1 MSRFMTAEA
10 VQVDV
15 GTAALEGDLHVPVR
29 AAGLVIFVHGS
40 GSSRFSPRNRAVAQ
54 ALEERGHATLLLD
67 LLTAAEE
74 SRDTLTHDLR
84 FDVPLLGR
92 RVIGITDWVQSRPDL
107 WPLPIA
113 FFGASTGAAAALI
126 AAATRPEVTRAVIS
140 RGGRPD
146 LAGDALAKVVAPTLL
161 IVGGEDVPVLEL
173 NRTAMRRMRASTELK
188 VVDGATHLFEEP
200 GALEQVASLAA
211 GWCDQHLRAIR
222 QADSGPH
229 AIARTRVRGG

>member
-1 MSRFMTAEA
+1 MTAEA

-15 GTAALEGDLHVPVR
+15 GTAELEGDLHVPVR

-40 GSSRFSPRNRAVAQ
+40 GSSRFSPRNRAVAR
-54 ALEERGHATLLLD
+54 ALEEHGHGTLLLD
-67 LLTAAEE
+67 LLTRDEE
-74 SRDTLTHDLR
+74 ARDLR

-92 RVIGITDWVQSRPDL
+92 RVIAVTDWVQSRPDL

-146 LAGDALAKVVAPTLL
+146 LAGDALTKVVAPTLL
-161 IVGGEDVPVLEL
+161 IVGGEDVPVLEV
-173 NRTAMRRMRASTELK
+173 NRRALRRLRASAELK

-200 GALEQVASLAA
+200 GALEQVAELAA
-211 GWCDQHLRAIR
+211 DWCDRHLRAIR
-222 QADSGPH
+222 QPDSGPH
-229 AIARTRVRGG
+229 AIARTSGHGR

>member
-1 MSRFMTAEA
+1 MSRVMTAEA

-15 GTAALEGDLHVPVR
+15 GTASLEGDLHVPVR

-40 GSSRFSPRNRAVAQ
+40 GSGRFSSRNRAVAR
-54 ALEERGHATLLLD
+54 ALEERGHGTLLLD
-67 LLTAAEE
+67 LLTRGEE
-74 SRDTLTHDLR
+74 ARDALARDLR

-92 RVIGITDWVQSRPDL
+92 RVVAITDWIQSRADL

-146 LAGDALAKVVAPTLL
+146 LAGDALTKVVAPTLL
-161 IVGGEDVPVLEL
+161 IVGSNDVPVLEL
-173 NRTAMRRMRASTELK
+173 NRSAMRRMRAAAELK
-188 VVDGATHLFEEP
+188 VVEGATHLFEEP
-200 GALEQVASLAA
+200 GALEQVSALAA
-211 GWCDQHLRAIR
+211 DWCDRHLRAIR
-222 QADSGPH
+222 QPDSGPH
-229 AIARTRVRGG
+229 AIARSRGHGR

>member
-1 MSRFMTAEA
+1 MTAEA

-15 GTAALEGDLHVPVR
+15 GTAELEGDLHVPVR

-40 GSSRFSPRNRAVAQ
+40 GSSRFSPRNRAVAR
-54 ALEERGHATLLLD
+54 ALEEHGHGTLLLD
-67 LLTAAEE
+67 LLTRDEE
-74 SRDTLTHDLR
+74 ARDLR

-92 RVIGITDWVQSRPDL
+92 RVIAVTDWVQSRPDL

-113 FFGASTGAAAALI
+113 FFGASTEAAAALI

-146 LAGDALAKVVAPTLL
+146 LAGDALTKVVAPTLL
-161 IVGGEDVPVLEL
+161 IVGGEDVPVLEV
-173 NRTAMRRMRASTELK
+173 NRRALRRLRASAELK

-200 GALEQVASLAA
+200 GALEQVAELAA
-211 GWCDQHLRAIR
+211 DWCDRHLRAIR
-222 QADSGPH
+222 QPDSGPH
-229 AIARTRVRGG
+229 AIARTSGHGR